1 MVGRFENSSLI
12 YKKILEDPSK
22 EYDVLELRKWKDENL
37 DLQKN
42 SLNVLARKM
51 MYWHFVSGRSPSEVP
66 FRNVKKWKDEESVRP
81 RFFSGR
87 QSSWIGSP

>member
-37 DLQKN
+37 EVKL
-42 SLNVLARKM
+42 LEC
-51 MYWHFVSGRSPSEVP
+51 PSKE
-66 FRNVKKWKDEESVRP
+66 ND
-81 RFFSGR
+81 
-87 QSSWIGSP
+87 